1 MLWEE
6 MVSPLDLRSRKL
18 SVPSAPV
25 MIVPADIETIVEVFI
40 VLVDMREARKRKLRF
55 FGGLVAKFGIKT
67 DRKAQLT
74 K

>member
-1 MLWEE
+1 MLWGE

-40 VLVDMREARKRKLRF
+40 VLVDMREAEKWKLHYAC
-55 FGGLVAKFGIKT
+55 GLVSKQGIKT
-67 DRKAQLT
+67 DKPG
-74 K
+74 